1 MFTIILDSNFL
12 FAITFKKDKNFQR
25 AYELFAELKESDA
38 HPLLTNNL
46 VLEET
51 LTLVVARFNGNPFH
65 LNKIYKLFWGDDIF
79 FQIEYLMQDEYN
91 TVFNDLKKYTTPKR
105 LLSFID
111 ASLIFLYQK
120 YNAEKILSFDSHFDN
135 IINRLY

>member
-1 MFTIILDSNFL
+1 M
-12 FAITFKKDKNFQR
+12 
-25 AYELFAELKESDA
+25 
-38 HPLLTNNL
+38 
-46 VLEET
+46 
-51 LTLVVARFNGNPFH
+51 VARFNGNPFH
-65 LNKIYKLFWGDDIF
+65 LDKMHKLFWGDDNF

-105 LLSFID
+105 LLSFVD

-135 IINRLY
+135 ILNRLY